1 MGYIRGREGSRLTLD
16 FWLAD
21 GLRRQELEG
30 LRLGLG
36 KDDEFSVRL
45 IKCERLREDYPS
57 GQLGMGFALEVILER
72 PRFPQGSMC
81 NQARALRYPEEEE
94 GGVLEGVSLGTGRFS

>member
-45 IKCERLREDYPS
+45 IKCERLREDYPN
-57 GQLGMGFALEVILER
+57 GQLGMGFALEVIKCRDEAPGEAQIS
-72 PRFPQGSMC
+72 PREYVQSGEGS
-81 NQARALRYPEEEE
+81 QVP
-94 GGVLEGVSLGTGRFS
+94 